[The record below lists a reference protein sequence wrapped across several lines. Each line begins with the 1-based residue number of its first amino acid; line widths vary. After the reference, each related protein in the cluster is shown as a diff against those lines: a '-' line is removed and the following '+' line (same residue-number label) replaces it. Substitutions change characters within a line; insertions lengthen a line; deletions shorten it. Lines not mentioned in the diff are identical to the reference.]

1 MRDTFEISAKCFS
14 YTACCDFCCCL
25 FLPPPIFI
33 ASVIAVLEKNDFF
46 VGSVTKR
53 IFFLTL
59 HDAVLAAVEKH
70 QKPDGLQLSSKEVAD
85 KLQAKHQKVGYFAN
99 I

>member
-1 MRDTFEISAKCFS
+1 MTSAAVYS
-14 YTACCDFCCCL
+14 
-25 FLPPPIFI
+25 PPTIFI

-85 KLQAKHQKVGYFAN
+85 KLQAKHQKVGYFAY